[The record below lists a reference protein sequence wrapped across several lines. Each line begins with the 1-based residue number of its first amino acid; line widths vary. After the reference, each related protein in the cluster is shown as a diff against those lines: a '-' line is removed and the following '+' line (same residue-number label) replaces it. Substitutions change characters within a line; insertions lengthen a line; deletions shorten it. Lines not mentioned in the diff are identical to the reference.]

1 MSTPNFEFMKY
12 GMPLIIAETPCYDD
26 MKEQYEEDT
35 GEEYDEDIYCMDC
48 QFIAEDM
55 QNLADEINDTLEY
68 FTVEVQDGYY
78 SDLQFI
84 VNQVYEN
91 MFDLDKD
98 SKYCI
103 DNEDAHYYFGECR
116 SKVLRKADAEK
127 RRIYKWLKS
136 MKNLGYIEL
145 NCDGVFSNGE
155 AIYSIV
161 K

>member
-55 QNLADEINDTLEY
+55 QCLADEINDTLEY

-136 MKNLGYIEL
+136 MKKLGYIEL

>member
-136 MKNLGYIEL
+136 MKKLGYIEL

-155 AIYSIV
+155 AVYSIV

>member
-1 MSTPNFEFMKY
+1 MSTPNFEPMKY

-68 FTVEVQDGYY
+68 FTVEVHDGYY

-84 VNQVYEN
+84 VNQVYET

-127 RRIYKWLKS
+127 RKVYKWLKS
-136 MKNLGYIEL
+136 LKDQGYTEL
-145 NCDGVFSNGE
+145 RCDGVFSNGE
-155 AIYSIV
+155 AVYSRI
-161 K
+161 

>member
-12 GMPLIIAETPCYDD
+12 GMPLIIAETPYYDD

-68 FTVEVQDGYY
+68 YTVDIQDGYY
-78 SDLQFI
+78 TGLQFI
-84 VNQVYEN
+84 VCQNYDNV
-91 MFDLDKD
+91 FDLEKD

-103 DNEDAHYYFGECR
+103 DNEDAHYYFDECR
-116 SKVLRKADAEK
+116 SKVLRAAATER

-136 MKNLGYIEL
+136 MKKLGYLEL